1 MIKEKKILFFLE
13 KKRKKKEEI
22 AVIPNKTYHF
32 KFGRRII
39 M

>member
-1 MIKEKKILFFLE
+1 MLFFLE
-13 KKRKKKEEI
+13 KNKKKEEI
-22 AVIPNKTYHF
+22 TVIPNKTYHF

>member
-13 KKRKKKEEI
+13 KKQKI